1 MADPLLAVRGLD
13 VSYYS
18 SRGTF
23 QALTDVSIEIGYGEV
38 FAVVGETGCGKS
50 TLGSAIPRLI
60 PFPGQIDGGEIVLE
74 GQDILHNTEEEMQ
87 EVRRHKVAM
96 IFQDATAA
104 LNPVYRV
111 GDQLA
116 SSIQVAG
123 TTNRKEVK
131 DETVRLLADVGIP
144 DAAKVA
150 RQYPHELSGG
160 MKQRVVIAIALARS
174 PKLLI
179 ADEPTA
185 NLDVTIQAQIVDL
198 IMELR
203 ERRRMSIILI
213 AHSMGLVAQMCDRI
227 GVMYAGNLV
236 EVGTMADVFQ
246 NPQHPYTRGLLELAA
261 LSEEE
266 GHLRTIPGA
275 VDISQAGADLCSF
288 LGRCNLAASL
298 PGEAHVCAEQRPGL
312 RQSAAG
318 GQSDRHVQTD
328 HRVACHLYERT

>member
-1 MADPLLAVRGLD
+1 MADPLLAVRGLH

-23 QALTDVSIEIGYGEV
+23 QALTDVSVELGYGEV

-50 TLGSAIPRLI
+50 TFGSAIPRLI
-60 PFPGQIDGGEIVLE
+60 PFPGRIDGGEIVIE
-74 GQDILHNTEEEMQ
+74 GENILRSTEEQMR

-104 LNPVYRV
+104 LNPVFRI
-111 GDQLA
+111 GHQLA

-123 TTNRKEVK
+123 STTRKEVK
-131 DETVRLLADVGIP
+131 DETVRLLTDVGIP

-150 RQYPHELSGG
+150 RQYPHQLSGG
-160 MKQRVVIAIALARS
+160 MKQRVVIAIALARN

-203 ERRRMSIILI
+203 ERRGMSILLI

-236 EVGTMADVFQ
+236 EVGATAEVFH
-246 NPQHPYTRGLLELAA
+246 NPQHPYTRGLLELAT
-261 LSEEE
+261 LSEEQ
-266 GHLRTIPGA
+266 GHLRTIPGI
-275 VDISQAGADLCSF
+275 VDISQAGGDLCSF
-288 LGRCNLAASL
+288 FGRCNLAAIL
-298 PGEAHVCAEQRPGL
+298 PDDAHVCAEQRPRL
-312 RQSAAG
+312 HQLDAG
-318 GQSDRHVQTD
+318 SESDHDAQGD
-328 HRVACHLYERT
+328 HHVACHLHERA